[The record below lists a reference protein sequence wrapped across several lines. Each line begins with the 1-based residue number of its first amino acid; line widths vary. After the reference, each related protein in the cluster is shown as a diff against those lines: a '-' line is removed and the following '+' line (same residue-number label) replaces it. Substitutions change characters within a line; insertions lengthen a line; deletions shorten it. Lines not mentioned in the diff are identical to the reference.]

1 MQRAMDYAYE
11 LDGDVAHSTPFT
23 AGPWGPMQHGGAPGS
38 LIART
43 AEMTPS
49 LTPMRIAR
57 LTIDLMRPVP
67 IAPLTIQRTIVREG
81 KKLQLL
87 QINLLAD
94 GVEVTRASVLRLRRE
109 PTELPPEAVAEPME
123 LPPPEEGS
131 TPEFRLGRPTGPNF
145 NAGLESKF
153 VAGMWGKPGRASV
166 WHRFTKPVIKGEVLL
181 PSMRAA
187 ITGDYC
193 NGTSSFLDFN
203 HWTFINADLQV
214 SLARDPV
221 GEWILLDTQTY
232 PGPDGGGHAFA
243 RLADRQGWFGRAGQS
258 VIFERR

>member
-1 MQRAMDYAYE
+1 MEYAYE
-11 LDGDVAHSTPFT
+11 LDGDVAVPTAYT

-49 LTPMRIAR
+49 LAPMRIAR
-57 LTIDLMRPVP
+57 ITIDLMRPVP
-67 IAPLTIQRTIVREG
+67 IAPLTIARRVVREG

-87 QINLLAD
+87 QVNLLAD

-109 PTELPPEAVAEPME
+109 PTPLPPEAVAEPVGR
-123 LPPPEEGS
+123 PPPEAG
-131 TPEFRLGRPTGPNF
+131 TIRPFRIGRPDTPTF
-145 NAGLESKF
+145 NAGLESRF
-153 VAGMWGKPGRASV
+153 VRGMWGKPGRASV
-166 WHRFTKPVIKGEVLL
+166 WHRFTKPVIKGEDLL

-203 HWTFINADLQV
+203 EWTFINADLQV
-214 SLARDPV
+214 NLARDPV
-221 GEWILLDTQTY
+221 GEWILLDAQTY
-232 PGPDGGGHAFA
+232 PGLEGGGHAFA

-258 VIFERR
+258 VLFEKR